1 MQATRARFLRLR
13 NMANLR
19 SGRANAYFYN
29 FLCTGTRG
37 RPGARSIRPKFPEIS
52 VQNSM
57 DRFGPTGKVSKKLVH
72 LLRWSSLPGRTGWN
86 FGWMDRAPEKSRRW
100 SLEKPP
106 WICSLKNASV
116 AYILGS
122 LSNQDDDGDK
132 NVTNLHIW
140 QWKTAVLHALHVQFS
155 FLDISQ
161 TFLFS
166 LRREMTCFAVVWTTW
181 AYDDKCSTLSAY
193 LWSAGS
199 NLIPGKLEH
208 ILQAQWLRI
217 IEK

>member
-19 SGRANAYFYN
+19 SGRANAYFYK
-29 FLCTGTRG
+29 FLCTGSRG
-37 RPGARSIRPKFPEIS
+37 R
-52 VQNSM
+52 
-57 DRFGPTGKVSKKLVH
+57 
-72 LLRWSSLPGRTGWN
+72 
-86 FGWMDRAPEKSRRW
+86 PEKSRIW

-140 QWKTAVLHALHVQFS
+140 QWKTEVLHALHVQFS

-161 TFLFS
+161 TFSFF
-166 LRREMTCFAVVWTTW
+166 LRREMTCFAVEWTTW

-193 LWSAGS
+193 LSSAGS
-199 NLIPGKLEH
+199 NLIPGMFEH
-208 ILQAQWLRI
+208 NLQAQWLWI